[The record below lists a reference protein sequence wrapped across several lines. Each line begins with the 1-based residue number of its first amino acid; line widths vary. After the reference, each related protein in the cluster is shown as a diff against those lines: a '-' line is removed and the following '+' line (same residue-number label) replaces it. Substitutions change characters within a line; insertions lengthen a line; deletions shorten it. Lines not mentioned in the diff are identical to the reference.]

1 MPEATQNILEALM
14 EELNRNKELL
24 TEYEAIGP
32 AGQFGAMMLRQSIK
46 RAEQAITESDTV
58 AMIRCYEDLKT
69 NE

>member
-1 MPEATQNILEALM
+1 MVEATQNILEALM

>member
-1 MPEATQNILEALM
+1 MAEPTMNILEALM
-14 EELNRNKELL
+14 QELNRNRELL

-32 AGQFGAMMLRQSIK
+32 PGQFGAAIIRQSIK
-46 RAEQAITESDTV
+46 QGERAIAESDTV